1 MRISDWSSDVCSSDL
16 RSHAPAN
23 PGQDRALAPDP
34 EKPHPAG
41 ELLTAR
47 RPRSPDRGLRRT
59 LQSQALS
66 RETKSRDAR
75 RPLLLQ
81 GPGHHQ
87 TTRQDKAPDHR
98 KPALAAPQARRLPS
112 HPRQSK
118 HHTPPPHPS
127 TLNLLPPTTNEPS

>member
-41 ELLTAR
+41 ELLPVR

-59 LQSQALS
+59 LQSPALS
-66 RETKSRDAR
+66 REPKKRDAR
-75 RPLLLQ
+75 RRLLRL

-87 TTRQDKAPDHR
+87 TTRKDQATDDR
-98 KPALAAPQARRLPS
+98 RSQLAAPQDPTLHTTPS
-112 HPRQSK
+112 TR
-118 HHTPPPHPS
+118 PHPA
-127 TLNLLPPTTNEPS
+127 TLRRSCCHLLTPRKGTVL